1 MNEPSFTVIG
11 VFGVAFVGFA
21 IWLTV
26 RTINRREQWAKRM
39 AVATAVLLLAYP
51 LSEGPANWL
60 DRRGL
65 LPIWSYRPLF
75 GNLYVPL
82 NEVAVRTRPTS
93 AVREWYLNLWIPQAK
108 TVKPSTAPA
117 SSSQDSN

>member
-1 MNEPSFTVIG
+1 MNEPDFTIIG
-11 VFGVAFVGFA
+11 VVGVASVGFA

-26 RTINRREQWAKRM
+26 RIINRRERWAKRL

-60 DRRGL
+60 DGRGL
-65 LPIWSYRPLF
+65 LPNWSYRPLF

-82 NEVAVRTRPTS
+82 NELAVRTRPTS
-93 AVREWYLNLWIPQAK
+93 AVREWYLNLWINRANA
-108 TVKPSTAPA
+108 VNPSAAPV
-117 SSSQDSN
+117 SSGQDSN

>member
-1 MNEPSFTVIG
+1 MLPALAVTFI
-11 VFGVAFVGFA
+11 AFC

-26 RTINRREQWAKRM
+26 RIINRRERWAKRM

-93 AVREWYLNLWIPQAK
+93 AVREWYLNLWINQANA
-108 TVKPSTAPA
+108 VNPAAAPV
-117 SSSQDSN
+117 SSGQDSN